1 MKHARISITSLDAFP
16 RPQSVIDADAVRLSP
31 VMADAELVGELRR
44 NAMSD
49 RLYIGELEANG
60 RAQSDIIRDLQEDLH
75 ALEAMPKLILVE
87 TFSDPSTPFAVVQA
101 VCATLRKAG
110 REPVME
116 WHGDGSS
123 IWLTVSIEE
132 AA

>member
-16 RPQSVIDADAVRLSP
+16 RPQSVRDADAMRLSP
-31 VMADAELVGELRR
+31 AMADAELVGELRR

-75 ALEAMPKLILVE
+75 ALDAEPILKLVH
-87 TFSDPSTPFAVVQA
+87 TFWDHSTPAKDMLLLTEGLVALGHDVVMRFDLEHEGHP
-101 VCATLRKAG
+101 LR
-110 REPVME
+110 
-116 WHGDGSS
+116 
-123 IWLTVSIEE
+123 IYVSE